1 METANG
7 WVQLI
12 AVVLGGGVATAIVQ
26 VIATRKK
33 TGAETDSTFVA
44 TANDQRQSLVLD
56 ADRYRAE
63 RDTEHER
70 ANKLDWKV
78 RRWWERA
85 DRFMIWARRQE
96 ARNIERGIEDP
107 MPSLYPPDGE

>member
-1 METANG
+1 MDSNG

-12 AVVLGGGVATAIVQ
+12 AVILGGGAVSAIVGA
-26 VIATRKK
+26 IATRKK
-33 TGAETDSTFVA
+33 IGADADSTFV
-44 TANDQRQSLVLD
+44 TTSNDQRKSLAED
-56 ADRYRAE
+56 ADRYRKE
-63 RDTEHER
+63 RDDEHDR

-96 ARNIERGIEDP
+96 ARNLEQGINDP
-107 MPSLYPPDGE
+107 MPALYPPDGE